1 MLCKLAWGNVRRAG
15 RDYLIYLLTLALG
28 VTVFYAFNTISLQV
42 DIAGIKTAGMREIM
56 SELLFGLTIF
66 LAAVMGFLMVYANNF
81 IMKRRK
87 REFGLYQV
95 LGMTRGQVS
104 RVMAYETFIVSGAAL
119 VIGIVCGIALSQVM
133 VFFTASLFKTQI
145 SNFRFFIS
153 PSALFITIECL
164 VAIFAVTLLFNLRVV
179 ARVKLVD
186 LMGAERRHESI
197 KTRNPLLAG
206 VVCLVGLA
214 LIIWAYYRLLHDGLP
229 LTAPAG
235 QIDLAMRRF
244 GITTLM
250 VTAGTVAFFFGLS
263 GLLLKLL
270 QTMRNVYWR
279 GLNMFTVRQLAA
291 KINTISMSMAIIAM
305 ILFFA
310 ITSVT
315 CGMSIVSA
323 MNASLLRCTPA
334 DFSCNV
340 MYNNSEFIE
349 FVDPG
354 EDGELTKYVMPSEPY
369 DMRAALQEQG
379 VDFTSIAKGVQQ
391 VDIYSSVPAG
401 KEDPSIMLDDLLRR
415 SKTKLPA
422 GMDESTVMYQGIPVV
437 KLSSYNEYL
446 AFRGFDQIH
455 LADNQYL
462 IACDMGDTLDDM
474 FNSILS
480 AGTTI
485 TLGDKTLVPG
495 TDKVDPQAGAFCNS
509 AMGLNPGT
517 VVLPDAVVDQMGFA
531 LQNSSLLVNYKDGA
545 DAQKIDAE
553 LADLSSLSGTGT
565 GIGTNIIQGDGSNI
579 GFWGE
584 SINRNEIIEQ
594 TDGMNGMISYLCI
607 YIGFVLV
614 IACAAIISIQ
624 QLSNVADSAK
634 SVRVLS
640 EVGCDRLAIDHS
652 TLLQQAVLF
661 FFPLGVG
668 LAHSVVALHVI
679 VNLVLLFG
687 GFDIGG
693 TVGVICT
700 VFLVAYGGYFVLT
713 YGMSKGIVR
722 GAVRVRHT
730 E

>member
-56 SELLFGLTIF
+56 SELLSGLTIF

-119 VIGIVCGIALSQVM
+119 VIGIVCGIALSQLM

-509 AMGLNPGT
+509 AMGLNSGT

-545 DAQKIDAE
+545 DAQKIDAK

>member
-1 MLCKLAWGNVRRAG
+1 
-15 RDYLIYLLTLALG
+15 
-28 VTVFYAFNTISLQV
+28 
-42 DIAGIKTAGMREIM
+42 
-56 SELLFGLTIF
+56 
-66 LAAVMGFLMVYANNF
+66 
-81 IMKRRK
+81 
-87 REFGLYQV
+87 
-95 LGMTRGQVS
+95 
-104 RVMAYETFIVSGAAL
+104 
-119 VIGIVCGIALSQVM
+119 
-133 VFFTASLFKTQI
+133 
-145 SNFRFFIS
+145 
-153 PSALFITIECL
+153 
-164 VAIFAVTLLFNLRVV
+164 
-179 ARVKLVD
+179 
-186 LMGAERRHESI
+186 
-197 KTRNPLLAG
+197 
-206 VVCLVGLA
+206 
-214 LIIWAYYRLLHDGLP
+214 
-229 LTAPAG
+229 
-235 QIDLAMRRF
+235 
-244 GITTLM
+244 
-250 VTAGTVAFFFGLS
+250 
-263 GLLLKLL
+263 
-270 QTMRNVYWR
+270 
-279 GLNMFTVRQLAA
+279 
-291 KINTISMSMAIIAM
+291 
-305 ILFFA
+305 
-310 ITSVT
+310 
-315 CGMSIVSA
+315 

-340 MYNNSEFIE
+340 MYNNSEFT
-349 FVDPG
+349 DSG
-354 EDGELTKYVMPSEPY
+354 EDGEITKYVMPGEPC
-369 DMRAALQEQG
+369 DVRAALEEQG
-379 VDFTSIAKGVQQ
+379 VNFAAIAKGVQQ

-437 KLSSYNEYL
+437 KLSNYNKYL

-509 AMGLNPGT
+509 AMGLNSGT

-531 LQNSSLLVNYKDGA
+531 LQSSSLLVNYKDGA

-565 GIGTNIIQGDGSNI
+565 GIGTNIVQEDGSNI

-584 SINRNEIIEQ
+584 SINRNEMIEQ

-624 QLSNVADSAK
+624 QLSNVADSTK

-668 LAHSVVALHVI
+668 LAHSVVALRVI

-693 TVGVICT
+693 TVGVICA
-700 VFLVAYGGYFVLT
+700 VFLIAYGGYFVLT

>member
-1 MLCKLAWGNVRRAG
+1 MLCKLAWGNVRRAS

-56 SELLFGLTIF
+56 SELLSRLTIF

-95 LGMTRGQVS
+95 LGMTRGQVA
-104 RVMAYETFIVSGAAL
+104 RIMAYETLIVSGAAL
-119 VIGIVCGIALSQVM
+119 VLGIICGIALSQLM

-145 SNFRFFIS
+145 SNFHFFIS
-153 PSALFITIECL
+153 PSALFITIGCL
-164 VAIFAVTLLFNLRVV
+164 VAIFVVTLLLNLRVV
-179 ARVKLVD
+179 VRVKLVD

-197 KTRNPLLAG
+197 KTRNPLLSG
-206 VVCLVGLA
+206 IICLVGLA
-214 LIIWAYYRLLHDGLP
+214 LIIWAYCRLLHDGLP
-229 LTAPAG
+229 LTAPVG
-235 QIDLAMRRF
+235 QLDFAMRRF

-250 VTAGTVAFFFGLS
+250 VTVGTVAFFFGLS

-270 QTMRNVYWR
+270 QTMRKVYWR

-315 CGMSIVSA
+315 CGMSIASA
-323 MNASLLRCTPA
+323 MNVSLLRCTPA

-340 MYNNSEFIE
+340 MYNNSEFVE
-349 FVDPG
+349 SS
-354 EDGELTKYVMPSEPY
+354 EDGEITKGVMPSEPY
-369 DMRAALQEQG
+369 DMQAALEERG
-379 VDFTSIAKGVQQ
+379 VDFAKIAKGVQQ

-401 KEDPSIMLDDLLRR
+401 EEDPSILLDDLIRR
-415 SKTKLPA
+415 SKTTLPA
-422 GMDESTVMYQGIPVV
+422 GMDEATVMYQGIPVV
-437 KLSSYNEYL
+437 KLSDYNKYL
-446 AFRGFDQIH
+446 AFRGFDQLH
-455 LADNQYL
+455 LADK
-462 IACDMGDTLDDM
+462 I
-474 FNSILS
+474 
-480 AGTTI
+480 
-485 TLGDKTLVPG
+485 
-495 TDKVDPQAGAFCNS
+495 DPQAGAFCNS
-509 AMGLNPGT
+509 ALGLNSGT

-531 LQNSSLLVNYKDGA
+531 LQYSSLLVNYKDGA

-553 LADLSSLSGTGT
+553 FADLSSLNDAGI
-565 GIGTNIIQGDGSNI
+565 GIGTNVYQNDGSNI
-579 GFWGE
+579 GFWGN
-584 SINRNEIIEQ
+584 SLNRNEMIEQ

-624 QLSNVADSAK
+624 QLSSVADSSK

-652 TLLQQAVLF
+652 ILLQQAVLF

-668 LAHSVVALHVI
+668 LAHSLVALRVI
-679 VNLVLLFG
+679 ISVVLLFG

-693 TVGVICT
+693 TVGLICT
-700 VFLVAYGGYFVLT
+700 VFLFAYGGYFALT
-713 YGMSKGIVR
+713 YGISKCIVR

>member
-56 SELLFGLTIF
+56 SELLSGLTIF

-119 VIGIVCGIALSQVM
+119 VLGIVCGIALSQVM

-206 VVCLVGLA
+206 IVCLVGLA

-229 LTAPAG
+229 LTAPAD

-349 FVDPG
+349 FIDPG
-354 EDGELTKYVMPSEPY
+354 EDGELTKYVMPGEPY

-379 VDFTSIAKGVQQ
+379 VDFASIAKGVQQ

-422 GMDESTVMYQGIPVV
+422 GMDESMVMYQGIPVV
-437 KLSSYNEYL
+437 KLSNYNKYL

-485 TLGDKTLVPG
+485 KLGDKTLVPG

-509 AMGLNPGT
+509 AMGLNSGT

-531 LQNSSLLVNYKDGA
+531 LQNSSLLVNYKDGV

-553 LADLSSLSGTGT
+553 LADLSSLSGVGT

-584 SINRNEIIEQ
+584 SINRNEMIEQ

-614 IACAAIISIQ
+614 IACAAIVSIQ

-693 TVGVICT
+693 TVGVICA
-700 VFLVAYGGYFVLT
+700 VFLIAYGGYFVLT

>member
-1 MLCKLAWGNVRRAG
+1 MLCKLAWGNVRRAS

-56 SELLFGLTIF
+56 SELLSRLTIF

-95 LGMTRGQVS
+95 LGMTRGQVA
-104 RVMAYETFIVSGAAL
+104 RIMAYETLIVSGAAL
-119 VIGIVCGIALSQVM
+119 VLGIICGIALSQLM

-145 SNFRFFIS
+145 SNFHFFIA
-153 PSALFITIECL
+153 PSALFITIGCL
-164 VAIFAVTLLFNLRVV
+164 VAIFVVTLLFNLRVV
-179 ARVKLVD
+179 VRVKLVD

-197 KTRNPLLAG
+197 KTRNPLLSG
-206 VVCLVGLA
+206 IICLIGLA
-214 LIIWAYYRLLHDGLP
+214 LIIWAYCRLLHDGLP
-229 LTAPAG
+229 LTASND
-235 QIDLAMRRF
+235 QLDFAMRRF

-250 VTAGTVAFFFGLS
+250 VTVGTAAFFFGLS

-270 QTMRNVYWR
+270 QTMRKVYWR
-279 GLNMFTVRQLAA
+279 GLNMFTMRQLAA

-315 CGMSIVSA
+315 CGMSIASA

-340 MYNNSEFIE
+340 MYNNSEFTE
-349 FVDPG
+349 FVKSS
-354 EDGELTKYVMPSEPY
+354 EDGEITKYVMPSEPY
-369 DMRAALQEQG
+369 DMQAALEEQG
-379 VDFTSIAKGVQQ
+379 VDFAKIAKGVQQ

-401 KEDPSIMLDDLLRR
+401 EEDPSILLDDLIRR
-415 SKTKLPA
+415 SKTTLPA
-422 GMDESTVMYQGIPVV
+422 GMDETTVMYQGIPVV
-437 KLSSYNEYL
+437 KLSDYNKYL
-446 AFRGFDQIH
+446 AFRGFDQLH

-462 IACDMGDTLDDM
+462 ITCDMGDTLDDM

-485 TLGDKTLVPG
+485 TLDGKTLVPG
-495 TDKVDPQAGAFCNS
+495 ADKIDPQAGAFCNS
-509 AMGLNPGT
+509 AMGLNSGT
-517 VVLPDAVVDQMGFA
+517 VVLSDAVVDQMGFA
-531 LQNSSLLVNYKDGA
+531 LQCSSLLVNYKDGA
-545 DAQKIDAE
+545 DFEKIDAE
-553 LADLSSLSGTGT
+553 FADLSSLIDAGI
-565 GIGTNIIQGDGSNI
+565 GIGTNVYQNDGSNI

-584 SINRNEIIEQ
+584 SINRNEMIEQ

-614 IACAAIISIQ
+614 VACAAIISIQ
-624 QLSNVADSAK
+624 QLSSVADSSK

-652 TLLQQAVLF
+652 ILLQQAVLF

-668 LAHSVVALHVI
+668 LAHSLVALRVI
-679 VNLVLLFG
+679 ISLVLLFG

-693 TVGVICT
+693 TVGLICT
-700 VFLVAYGGYFVLT
+700 VFLFAYGGYFALT
-713 YGMSKGIVR
+713 YGISKCIVR
-722 GAVRVRHT
+722 GAVHVRHT

>member
-1 MLCKLAWGNVRRAG
+1 
-15 RDYLIYLLTLALG
+15 
-28 VTVFYAFNTISLQV
+28 
-42 DIAGIKTAGMREIM
+42 
-56 SELLFGLTIF
+56 
-66 LAAVMGFLMVYANNF
+66 MGFLMVYANNF

>member
-1 MLCKLAWGNVRRAG
+1 MLCKLAWGNVRRAS

-56 SELLFGLTIF
+56 SELLSRLTIF

-95 LGMTRGQVS
+95 LGMTRGQVA
-104 RVMAYETFIVSGAAL
+104 RIMAYETLIVSGAAL
-119 VIGIVCGIALSQVM
+119 VLGIICGIALSQLM

-145 SNFRFFIS
+145 SNFHFFIS
-153 PSALFITIECL
+153 PSALFITIGCL
-164 VAIFAVTLLFNLRVV
+164 CPIFVVTLLFNLRVV
-179 ARVKLVD
+179 VRVKLVD

-197 KTRNPLLAG
+197 KTRNPLLSG
-206 VVCLVGLA
+206 IICLIGLA
-214 LIIWAYYRLLHDGLP
+214 LIIWAYCRLLHDGLP
-229 LTAPAG
+229 LTASND
-235 QIDLAMRRF
+235 QLDFAMRRF

-250 VTAGTVAFFFGLS
+250 VTVGTAAFFFGLS

-270 QTMRNVYWR
+270 QTMRKVYWR
-279 GLNMFTVRQLAA
+279 GLNMFTMRQLAA

-315 CGMSIVSA
+315 CGMSIASA

-340 MYNNSEFIE
+340 MYNNSEFTE
-349 FVDPG
+349 FVKSS
-354 EDGELTKYVMPSEPY
+354 EDGEITKYVMPSEPY
-369 DMRAALQEQG
+369 DMQAALEERG
-379 VDFTSIAKGVQQ
+379 VDFAKIAKGVQQ

-401 KEDPSIMLDDLLRR
+401 EEDPSILLDDLIRR
-415 SKTKLPA
+415 SKTTLPA
-422 GMDESTVMYQGIPVV
+422 GMDETTVMYQGIPVV
-437 KLSSYNEYL
+437 KLSDYNKYL
-446 AFRGFDQIH
+446 AFRGFDQLH

-462 IACDMGDTLDDM
+462 ITCDMGDTLDDM

-485 TLGDKTLVPG
+485 TLDGKTLVPG
-495 TDKVDPQAGAFCNS
+495 ADKIDPQAGAFCNS
-509 AMGLNPGT
+509 AMGLNSGT

-531 LQNSSLLVNYKDGA
+531 LQRSSLLVNYKDGA
-545 DAQKIDAE
+545 DFEKIDAE
-553 LADLSSLSGTGT
+553 FADLSSLNDAGI
-565 GIGTNIIQGDGSNI
+565 GIGTNVYQNDGSNI

-584 SINRNEIIEQ
+584 SINRNEMIEQ

-614 IACAAIISIQ
+614 VACAAIISNQ
-624 QLSNVADSAK
+624 QLSSVADSSK

-652 TLLQQAVLF
+652 ILLQQAVLF

-668 LAHSVVALHVI
+668 LAHSLVALRVI
-679 VNLVLLFG
+679 ISLVLLFG

-693 TVGVICT
+693 TVGLICT
-700 VFLVAYGGYFVLT
+700 VFLFAYGGYFALT
-713 YGMSKGIVR
+713 YGISKCIVR

>member
-56 SELLFGLTIF
+56 SELLSGLTIF

-119 VIGIVCGIALSQVM
+119 VLGIVCGIALSQVM

-186 LMGAERRHESI
+186 LMGAERRHESV

-206 VVCLVGLA
+206 IVCLVGLA
-214 LIIWAYYRLLHDGLP
+214 LIIWAYYRLLRDGLP

-250 VTAGTVAFFFGLS
+250 VTVGTVAFFFGLS

-291 KINTISMSMAIIAM
+291 KINTVSMSMAIIAM

-340 MYNNSEFIE
+340 MYNNSEFIDS
-349 FVDPG
+349 VAPSKP
-354 EDGELTKYVMPSEPY
+354 TKYVMPSEPY
-369 DMRAALQEQG
+369 DIRAALQEQG

-422 GMDESTVMYQGIPVV
+422 GMDESMVMYQGIPVV
-437 KLSSYNEYL
+437 KLSSYNKYL

-462 IACDMGDTLDDM
+462 IACDMGDTLDNM

-485 TLGDKTLVPG
+485 KLGDKTLVPG

-509 AMGLNPGT
+509 AMGLNSGT

-553 LADLSSLSGTGT
+553 LADLSSLSGVGT

-584 SINRNEIIEQ
+584 SINRNEMIEQ
-594 TDGMNGMISYLCI
+594 TDGLSGMISYLCI

-693 TVGVICT
+693 TVGVICA

-722 GAVRVRHT
+722 GVVRVRHT

>member
-1 MLCKLAWGNVRRAG
+1 MLCKLAWGNVRRTG

-56 SELLFGLTIF
+56 SELLSGLTIF

-119 VIGIVCGIALSQVM
+119 VLGIVCGIALSQVM

-179 ARVKLVD
+179 AHVKLVD

-206 VVCLVGLA
+206 IVCLVGLA
-214 LIIWAYYRLLHDGLP
+214 LIIWAYCRLLRDGLP
-229 LTAPAG
+229 LTAPAD

-340 MYNNSEFIE
+340 MYNNSEFTE
-349 FVDPG
+349 FIDPG

-379 VDFTSIAKGVQQ
+379 VDFTSVAKRVQQ

-437 KLSSYNEYL
+437 KLSNYNKYL
-446 AFRGFDQIH
+446 TFRGFDQIH

-485 TLGDKTLVPG
+485 KLGDKTLVPG

-509 AMGLNPGT
+509 AMGLNSGT

-531 LQNSSLLVNYKDGA
+531 LQSSSLLVNYKDGA
-545 DAQKIDAE
+545 DVQKIDAE
-553 LADLSSLSGTGT
+553 LADLSSLSGVGT
-565 GIGTNIIQGDGSNI
+565 GIGTNIIQEDGSNI

-634 SVRVLS
+634 SIRVLS

-652 TLLQQAVLF
+652 VLLQQAVLF

-668 LAHSVVALHVI
+668 LAHSVIALHVI

-693 TVGVICT
+693 TVGVICA
-700 VFLVAYGGYFVLT
+700 VFLIAYGGYFVLT

>member
-1 MLCKLAWGNVRRAG
+1 MLCKLAWGNVRRAS

-56 SELLFGLTIF
+56 SELLSRLTIF

-95 LGMTRGQVS
+95 LGMTRGQVA
-104 RVMAYETFIVSGAAL
+104 RIMAYETLIVSGAAL
-119 VIGIVCGIALSQVM
+119 VLGIICGIALSQLM

-145 SNFRFFIS
+145 SNFHFFIS
-153 PSALFITIECL
+153 PSALFIAIGCL
-164 VAIFAVTLLFNLRVV
+164 VAIFVVTLLFNLRVV
-179 ARVKLVD
+179 VRVKLVD

-197 KTRNPLLAG
+197 KTRNPLLSG
-206 VVCLVGLA
+206 IICLIGLA
-214 LIIWAYYRLLHDGLP
+214 LIIWAYCRLLHDGLP
-229 LTAPAG
+229 LTASND
-235 QIDLAMRRF
+235 QLDFAMRRF

-250 VTAGTVAFFFGLS
+250 VTVGTAAFFFGLS

-270 QTMRNVYWR
+270 QTMRKVYWR
-279 GLNMFTVRQLAA
+279 GLNMFTMRQLAA

-310 ITSVT
+310 ITLVT
-315 CGMSIVSA
+315 CGMSIASA

-340 MYNNSEFIE
+340 MYNNSEFTE
-349 FVDPG
+349 FVKSS
-354 EDGELTKYVMPSEPY
+354 EDGEITKYVMPSEPY
-369 DMRAALQEQG
+369 DMQAALEERG
-379 VDFTSIAKGVQQ
+379 VDFAKIAKGVQQ

-401 KEDPSIMLDDLLRR
+401 EEDPSILLDDLIRR
-415 SKTKLPA
+415 SKTTLPA
-422 GMDESTVMYQGIPVV
+422 GMDETTVMYQGIPVV
-437 KLSSYNEYL
+437 KLSDYNKYL
-446 AFRGFDQIH
+446 AFRGFDQLH

-462 IACDMGDTLDDM
+462 ITCDMGDTLDDM

-485 TLGDKTLVPG
+485 TLDGKTLVPG
-495 TDKVDPQAGAFCNS
+495 ADKIDPQAGAFCNS
-509 AMGLNPGT
+509 GMGLNSGT

-531 LQNSSLLVNYKDGA
+531 LQRSSLLVNYKDGA
-545 DAQKIDAE
+545 DFEKIDAE
-553 LADLSSLSGTGT
+553 FADLSSSNDAGI
-565 GIGTNIIQGDGSNI
+565 GIGTNVYQNDGSNI

-584 SINRNEIIEQ
+584 SINRNEMIEQ

-614 IACAAIISIQ
+614 VACAAIISIQ
-624 QLSNVADSAK
+624 QLSSVADSSK

-652 TLLQQAVLF
+652 ILLQQAVLF

-668 LAHSVVALHVI
+668 LAHSLVALRVI
-679 VNLVLLFG
+679 ISLVLLFG

-693 TVGVICT
+693 TVGLICT
-700 VFLVAYGGYFVLT
+700 VFLFAYGGYFALT
-713 YGMSKGIVR
+713 YGISKCIVR

>member
-56 SELLFGLTIF
+56 SELLSGLTIF

>member
-56 SELLFGLTIF
+56 SELLSGLTIF

-545 DAQKIDAE
+545 DAQKIDAK

-693 TVGVICT
+693 TVGVICA
-700 VFLVAYGGYFVLT
+700 VFLIAYGGYFVLT

>member
-42 DIAGIKTAGMREIM
+42 DLAGIKTAGMREIM

-95 LGMTRGQVS
+95 LGMTRGQVA

-119 VIGIVCGIALSQVM
+119 VLGIICGIALSQVM

-145 SNFRFFIS
+145 SNFHFFIS
-153 PSALFITIECL
+153 LDALLITIECL

-179 ARVKLVD
+179 ARVKLAD
-186 LMGAERRHESI
+186 LMGAERRHESV

-206 VVCLVGLA
+206 IACLVGLA
-214 LIIWAYYRLLHDGLP
+214 LIIWAYYRLLRDGVP
-229 LTAPAG
+229 LTAPAD

-340 MYNNSEFIE
+340 MYNNSEFTE
-349 FVDPG
+349 FIDPG

-437 KLSSYNEYL
+437 KLSSYNKYL
-446 AFRGFDQIH
+446 VFRGFDQIH

-509 AMGLNPGT
+509 AMGLNSGT

-531 LQNSSLLVNYKDGA
+531 LQSSSLLVNYKDGA
-545 DAQKIDAE
+545 DVQKIDAE
-553 LADLSSLSGTGT
+553 LADLSSLSGVGT
-565 GIGTNIIQGDGSNI
+565 GIGANIIQEDGSNI

-693 TVGVICT
+693 TVGVICA
-700 VFLVAYGGYFVLT
+700 VFLIAYGGYFVLT

>member
-1 MLCKLAWGNVRRAG
+1 MLCKLAWGNVRRTG

-56 SELLFGLTIF
+56 SELLSGLTIF

-119 VIGIVCGIALSQVM
+119 VLGIVCGIALSQVM

-179 ARVKLVD
+179 AHVKLVD

-206 VVCLVGLA
+206 IVCLVGLA
-214 LIIWAYYRLLHDGLP
+214 LIIWAYYRLLRDGLP

-250 VTAGTVAFFFGLS
+250 VTVGTVAFFFGLS

-334 DFSCNV
+334 DFSCSV
-340 MYNNSEFIE
+340 MYNNSEFTE
-349 FVDPG
+349 FIDPG

-379 VDFTSIAKGVQQ
+379 VDFTSIAKRVQQ

-422 GMDESTVMYQGIPVV
+422 GMDESMVMYQGIPVV
-437 KLSSYNEYL
+437 KLSNYNKYL

-485 TLGDKTLVPG
+485 KLGDKTLVPG

-509 AMGLNPGT
+509 AMGLNSGT

-545 DAQKIDAE
+545 DVQKIDAE

-565 GIGTNIIQGDGSNI
+565 GIGTNIIQEDGSNI

-652 TLLQQAVLF
+652 VLLQQAVLF

-668 LAHSVVALHVI
+668 LAHSVIALHVI

-693 TVGVICT
+693 TVGVICA
-700 VFLVAYGGYFVLT
+700 VFLIAYGGYFILT

>member
-1 MLCKLAWGNVRRAG
+1 MLCKLAWGNVRRTG

-56 SELLFGLTIF
+56 SELLSGLTIF

-119 VIGIVCGIALSQVM
+119 VLGIVCGIALSQVM

-179 ARVKLVD
+179 AHVKLVD

-206 VVCLVGLA
+206 IVCLVGLA
-214 LIIWAYYRLLHDGLP
+214 LIIWAYCRLLRDGLP

-340 MYNNSEFIE
+340 MYNNSEFTE
-349 FVDPG
+349 FIDPG
-354 EDGELTKYVMPSEPY
+354 EDGELTKYVMPGEPY
-369 DMRAALQEQG
+369 DIRAALQEQG
-379 VDFTSIAKGVQQ
+379 ADFTSIAKGVQQ

-437 KLSSYNEYL
+437 KLSNYNKYL

-485 TLGDKTLVPG
+485 TLDDKTLVPG

-509 AMGLNPGT
+509 AMGLNSGT

-531 LQNSSLLVNYKDGA
+531 LQSSSLLVNYKDGA
-545 DAQKIDAE
+545 DVQKIDAE
-553 LADLSSLSGTGT
+553 LADLSSLSGVGT
-565 GIGTNIIQGDGSNI
+565 GIGTNIIQEDGSNI

-634 SVRVLS
+634 SIRVLS

-652 TLLQQAVLF
+652 VLLQQAVLF

-668 LAHSVVALHVI
+668 LAHSVIALHVI

-693 TVGVICT
+693 TVGVICA
-700 VFLVAYGGYFVLT
+700 VFLIAYGGYFVLT

-722 GAVRVRHT
+722 GAVRVRHA

>member
-1 MLCKLAWGNVRRAG
+1 MLCKLAWGNVRRAS

-56 SELLFGLTIF
+56 SELLSRLTIF

-95 LGMTRGQVS
+95 LGMTRGQVA
-104 RVMAYETFIVSGAAL
+104 RIMAYETLIVSGAAL
-119 VIGIVCGIALSQVM
+119 VLGIICGIALSQLM

-145 SNFRFFIS
+145 SNFHFFIS
-153 PSALFITIECL
+153 PSALFITIGCL
-164 VAIFAVTLLFNLRVV
+164 VAIFVVTLLLNLRVV
-179 ARVKLVD
+179 VRVKLVD

-197 KTRNPLLAG
+197 KTRNPLLSG
-206 VVCLVGLA
+206 IICLVGLA
-214 LIIWAYYRLLHDGLP
+214 LIIWAYCRLLHDGLP
-229 LTAPAG
+229 LTAPVG
-235 QIDLAMRRF
+235 QLDFAMRRF

-250 VTAGTVAFFFGLS
+250 VTVGTVAFFFGLS

-270 QTMRNVYWR
+270 QTMRKVYWR

-315 CGMSIVSA
+315 CGMSIASA

-340 MYNNSEFIE
+340 MYNNSEFTE
-349 FVDPG
+349 FVKSS
-354 EDGELTKYVMPSEPY
+354 EDGEITKYVMPSEPY
-369 DMRAALQEQG
+369 DMQAALEERG
-379 VDFTSIAKGVQQ
+379 VDFAKIAKGVQQ

-401 KEDPSIMLDDLLRR
+401 EEDPSILLDDLIRR
-415 SKTKLPA
+415 SKTTLPA
-422 GMDESTVMYQGIPVV
+422 GMDETTVMYQGIPVV
-437 KLSSYNEYL
+437 KLSDYNKYL
-446 AFRGFDQIH
+446 AFRGFDQLH

-462 IACDMGDTLDDM
+462 ITCDMGDTLDDM

-485 TLGDKTLVPG
+485 TLGGKTLVPG
-495 TDKVDPQAGAFCNS
+495 ADKIDPQAGAFCNS
-509 AMGLNPGT
+509 AMGLNSGT

-531 LQNSSLLVNYKDGA
+531 LQRSSLLVNYKDGA
-545 DAQKIDAE
+545 DFEKIDAE
-553 LADLSSLSGTGT
+553 FADLSSLNDAGI
-565 GIGTNIIQGDGSNI
+565 GIGTNVYQNDGSNI

-584 SINRNEIIEQ
+584 SINRNEMIEQ

-614 IACAAIISIQ
+614 VACAAIISIQ
-624 QLSNVADSAK
+624 QLSSVADSSK

-652 TLLQQAVLF
+652 ILLQQAVLF

-668 LAHSVVALHVI
+668 LAHSLVALRVI
-679 VNLVLLFG
+679 ISLVLLFG

-693 TVGVICT
+693 TVGLICT
-700 VFLVAYGGYFVLT
+700 VFLFAYGGYFALT
-713 YGMSKGIVR
+713 YGISKCIVR

>member
-1 MLCKLAWGNVRRAG
+1 MLCKLAWGNVRRTG
-15 RDYLIYLLTLALG
+15 CDYLIYLLTLALG

-56 SELLFGLTIF
+56 SELLSGLTIF

-119 VIGIVCGIALSQVM
+119 VLGIVCGIALSQVM

-179 ARVKLVD
+179 AHVKLVD

-206 VVCLVGLA
+206 IVCLVGLA
-214 LIIWAYYRLLHDGLP
+214 LIIWAYCRLLRDGLP

-340 MYNNSEFIE
+340 MYNNSEFTE
-349 FVDPG
+349 FIDPG

-369 DMRAALQEQG
+369 DMRAGLQEQG
-379 VDFTSIAKGVQQ
+379 ADFTSIAKGVQQ

-437 KLSSYNEYL
+437 KLSNYNKYL

-485 TLGDKTLVPG
+485 KLGDKTLVPG

-509 AMGLNPGT
+509 AMGLNSGT

-531 LQNSSLLVNYKDGA
+531 LQSSSLLVNYKDGA
-545 DAQKIDAE
+545 DVQKIDAE
-553 LADLSSLSGTGT
+553 LADLSSLSGVGT
-565 GIGTNIIQGDGSNI
+565 GIGTNIIQEDGSNI

-634 SVRVLS
+634 SIRVLS

-652 TLLQQAVLF
+652 VLLQQAVLF

-668 LAHSVVALHVI
+668 LAHSVIALHVI

-693 TVGVICT
+693 TVGVICA
-700 VFLVAYGGYFVLT
+700 VFLIAYGGYFVLT

>member
-95 LGMTRGQVS
+95 LGMTRGQLA

-119 VIGIVCGIALSQVM
+119 VLGIICGIALSQVM

-145 SNFRFFIS
+145 SNFHFFIS
-153 PSALFITIECL
+153 LDALLITIECL

-186 LMGAERRHESI
+186 LMGAERRHESV

-206 VVCLVGLA
+206 IACLVGLA
-214 LIIWAYYRLLHDGLP
+214 LIIWAYYRLLRDGLP
-229 LTAPAG
+229 LTAPAD

-340 MYNNSEFIE
+340 MYNNSEFTE
-349 FVDPG
+349 FIDPG

-437 KLSSYNEYL
+437 KLSSYNKYL

-509 AMGLNPGT
+509 AMGLNSGT

-531 LQNSSLLVNYKDGA
+531 LQSSSLLVNYKDGA
-545 DAQKIDAE
+545 DVQKIDAE
-553 LADLSSLSGTGT
+553 LADLSSLSGVGT
-565 GIGTNIIQGDGSNI
+565 GIGANIIQEDGSNI

-693 TVGVICT
+693 TVGVICA
-700 VFLVAYGGYFVLT
+700 VFLIAYGGYFVLT

>member
-15 RDYLIYLLTLALG
+15 RDYLIYLLTLVLG

-95 LGMTRGQVS
+95 LGMTRGQVA

-119 VIGIVCGIALSQVM
+119 VLGIICGIALSQVM

-145 SNFRFFIS
+145 SNFHFFIS
-153 PSALFITIECL
+153 LDALLITIECL

-186 LMGAERRHESI
+186 LMGAERRHESV

-206 VVCLVGLA
+206 IACLVGLA
-214 LIIWAYYRLLHDGLP
+214 LIIWAYYRLLRDGLP
-229 LTAPAG
+229 LTAPAD

-323 MNASLLRCTPA
+323 MNASLLCCTPA

-340 MYNNSEFIE
+340 MYNNSEFTE
-349 FVDPG
+349 FIDPG

-437 KLSSYNEYL
+437 KLSSYNKYL

-485 TLGDKTLVPG
+485 KMGDKTLVPG

-509 AMGLNPGT
+509 AMGLNSGT

-531 LQNSSLLVNYKDGA
+531 LQSSSLLVNYKDGA
-545 DAQKIDAE
+545 DVQKIDAE
-553 LADLSSLSGTGT
+553 LADLSSLSCVGT
-565 GIGTNIIQGDGSNI
+565 GIGANIIQEDGSNI

-693 TVGVICT
+693 TVGVICA
-700 VFLVAYGGYFVLT
+700 VFLIAYGGYFVLT

>member
-1 MLCKLAWGNVRRAG
+1 MLCKLAWGNVRRTG

-56 SELLFGLTIF
+56 SELLSGLTIF

-119 VIGIVCGIALSQVM
+119 VLGIVCGIALSQVM

-179 ARVKLVD
+179 AHVKLVD

-206 VVCLVGLA
+206 IVCLVGLA
-214 LIIWAYYRLLHDGLP
+214 LIIWAYCRLLRDGLP

-323 MNASLLRCTPA
+323 TNASLLRCTPA

-340 MYNNSEFIE
+340 MYNNSEFTE
-349 FVDPG
+349 FIDPG

-379 VDFTSIAKGVQQ
+379 ADFTSIAKGVQQ

-437 KLSSYNEYL
+437 KLSNYNKYL

-509 AMGLNPGT
+509 AMGLNSGT

-531 LQNSSLLVNYKDGA
+531 LQSSSLLVNYKDGA
-545 DAQKIDAE
+545 DVQKIDAE
-553 LADLSSLSGTGT
+553 LADLSSLSGVGT
-565 GIGTNIIQGDGSNI
+565 GIGTNIIQEDGSNI

-634 SVRVLS
+634 SIRVLS

-652 TLLQQAVLF
+652 VLLQQAVLF

-668 LAHSVVALHVI
+668 LAHSVIALHVI

-693 TVGVICT
+693 TVGVICA
-700 VFLVAYGGYFVLT
+700 VFLIAYGGYFVLT

-722 GAVRVRHT
+722 GAVRVRHA

>member
-56 SELLFGLTIF
+56 SELLSGLTIF
-66 LAAVMGFLMVYANNF
+66 LAAVIGFLMVYANNF

-95 LGMTRGQVS
+95 LGMTRGQVL

-119 VIGIVCGIALSQVM
+119 VLGIVCGIALSQVM

-164 VAIFAVTLLFNLRVV
+164 VAIFAVTSLFNLRVV

-186 LMGAERRHESI
+186 LMGTERRHESI

-206 VVCLVGLA
+206 IVCLVGLA

-340 MYNNSEFIE
+340 MYNNSEFIDS
-349 FVDPG
+349 VAPSKP
-354 EDGELTKYVMPSEPY
+354 TKYVMPSEPY
-369 DMRAALQEQG
+369 DIRAALQEQG

-422 GMDESTVMYQGIPVV
+422 GMDESMVMYQGIPVV
-437 KLSSYNEYL
+437 KLSSYNKYL

-462 IACDMGDTLDDM
+462 IACDMGDTLDNM

-485 TLGDKTLVPG
+485 KLGDKTLVPG

-509 AMGLNPGT
+509 AMGLNSGT

-553 LADLSSLSGTGT
+553 LADLSSLSGVGT

-584 SINRNEIIEQ
+584 SINRNEMIEQ
-594 TDGMNGMISYLCI
+594 TDGLSGMISYLCI

-693 TVGVICT
+693 TVGVICA
-700 VFLVAYGGYFVLT
+700 VFLIAYGGYFVLT

>member
-1 MLCKLAWGNVRRAG
+1 MLCKLAWGNVRRAS

-56 SELLFGLTIF
+56 SELLSGLTIF

-95 LGMTRGQVS
+95 LGMTRGQVA
-104 RVMAYETFIVSGAAL
+104 RIMAYETFIVSGAAL
-119 VIGIVCGIALSQVM
+119 VLGIICGIALSQLM

-145 SNFRFFIS
+145 SNFHFFIS
-153 PSALFITIECL
+153 PSALVITIECL
-164 VAIFAVTLLFNLRVV
+164 VAIFVVTLLFNLRVV

-197 KTRNPLLAG
+197 KTRNPLLSG
-206 VVCLVGLA
+206 IICLIGLA
-214 LIIWAYYRLLHDGLP
+214 LIIWAYCRLLHDGLP
-229 LTAPAG
+229 LTAPVG
-235 QIDLAMRRF
+235 QLDFAMRRF

-250 VTAGTVAFFFGLS
+250 VTVGTVAFFFGLS

-270 QTMRNVYWR
+270 QTMRKVYWR

-315 CGMSIVSA
+315 CGMSIASA

-340 MYNNSEFIE
+340 MYNNSEFVE
-349 FVDPG
+349 SS
-354 EDGELTKYVMPSEPY
+354 EDGEITKGVMPSEPY
-369 DMRAALQEQG
+369 DMQAALEERG
-379 VDFTSIAKGVQQ
+379 VDFAKIAKGVQQ

-401 KEDPSIMLDDLLRR
+401 EEDPSILLDDLIRR
-415 SKTKLPA
+415 SKTTLPA
-422 GMDESTVMYQGIPVV
+422 GMDEATVMYQGIPVV
-437 KLSSYNEYL
+437 KLSDYNKYL
-446 AFRGFDQIH
+446 AFRGFDQLH

-462 IACDMGDTLDDM
+462 ITCDMGDTLDDM

-485 TLGDKTLVPG
+485 TLGGKTLVPG
-495 TDKVDPQAGAFCNS
+495 ADKIDPQAGAFCNS
-509 AMGLNPGT
+509 ALGLNSGT

-531 LQNSSLLVNYKDGA
+531 LQYSSLLVNYKDGA

-553 LADLSSLSGTGT
+553 FADLSSLNDAGI
-565 GIGTNIIQGDGSNI
+565 GIGTNVYQNDGSNI

-584 SINRNEIIEQ
+584 SINRNEMIEQ

-614 IACAAIISIQ
+614 VACAAIISIQ
-624 QLSNVADSAK
+624 QLSSVADSSK

-652 TLLQQAVLF
+652 VLLQQAVLF

-668 LAHSVVALHVI
+668 LAHSLVALRVI
-679 VNLVLLFG
+679 IGLVLLFG

-693 TVGVICT
+693 TVGLICT
-700 VFLVAYGGYFVLT
+700 VFLFAYGGYFALT
-713 YGMSKGIVR
+713 YGISKCIVR
-722 GAVRVRHT
+722 GAVHVRHT

>member
-1 MLCKLAWGNVRRAG
+1 MLCKLAWGNVRRTG

-56 SELLFGLTIF
+56 SELLSGLTIF

-119 VIGIVCGIALSQVM
+119 VLGIVCGIALSQVM

-179 ARVKLVD
+179 AHVKLVD

-206 VVCLVGLA
+206 IVCLVGLA
-214 LIIWAYYRLLHDGLP
+214 LIIWAYCRLLRDGLP
-229 LTAPAG
+229 LTAPAD

-340 MYNNSEFIE
+340 MYNNSEFTE
-349 FVDPG
+349 FIDPG

-437 KLSSYNEYL
+437 KLSSYNKYL

-509 AMGLNPGT
+509 AMGLNSGT

-531 LQNSSLLVNYKDGA
+531 LQSSSLLVNYKDGA
-545 DAQKIDAE
+545 DVQKIDAE
-553 LADLSSLSGTGT
+553 LADLSSLSGVGT
-565 GIGTNIIQGDGSNI
+565 GIGANIIQEDGSNI

-584 SINRNEIIEQ
+584 SINRNEIIER

-640 EVGCDRLAIDHS
+640 EVGCDRRAIDHS
-652 TLLQQAVLF
+652 VLLQQAVLF

-693 TVGVICT
+693 TVGVICA
-700 VFLVAYGGYFVLT
+700 VFLIAYGGYFVLT

>member
-1 MLCKLAWGNVRRAG
+1 MLCKLAWGNVRRTG

-56 SELLFGLTIF
+56 SELLSGLTIF

-119 VIGIVCGIALSQVM
+119 ILGIVCGIALSQVM

-179 ARVKLVD
+179 AHVKLVD

-206 VVCLVGLA
+206 IVCLVGLA
-214 LIIWAYYRLLHDGLP
+214 LIIWAYCRLLRDGLP
-229 LTAPAG
+229 LTAPAD

-340 MYNNSEFIE
+340 MYNNSEFTE
-349 FVDPG
+349 FIDPG

-379 VDFTSIAKGVQQ
+379 VDFTSIAKRVQQ

-437 KLSSYNEYL
+437 KLSNYNKYL

-485 TLGDKTLVPG
+485 KLGDKTLVPG

-509 AMGLNPGT
+509 AVGLNSGT

-531 LQNSSLLVNYKDGA
+531 LQSSSLLVNYKDGA
-545 DAQKIDAE
+545 DVQKIDAE
-553 LADLSSLSGTGT
+553 LADLSSLSGVGT
-565 GIGTNIIQGDGSNI
+565 GIGTNIIQEDGSNI

-693 TVGVICT
+693 TVGVICA
-700 VFLVAYGGYFVLT
+700 VFLIAYGGYFVLT

>member
-28 VTVFYAFNTISLQV
+28 VTVFYAFNTIAMQV

-56 SELLFGLTIF
+56 SELLSGMTIF
-66 LAAVMGFLMVYANNF
+66 LAAIMGFLMVYANNF

-95 LGMTRGQVS
+95 LGMTRGQVA

-119 VIGIVCGIALSQVM
+119 VLGIICGIALSQVM

-145 SNFRFFIS
+145 SNFRFFVS
-153 PSALFITIECL
+153 WDALIITLECL
-164 VAIFAVTLLFNLRVV
+164 IAIFVMTLLFNLRVV
-179 ARVKLVD
+179 GRVKLVD
-186 LMGAERRHESI
+186 LMTAERKHESF
-197 KTRNPLLAG
+197 KTRNPLFAG
-206 VVCLVGLA
+206 IVCLVGFV
-214 LIIWAYYRLLHDGLP
+214 LIVWAYWRLLHDGLP
-229 LTAPAG
+229 LTAPVEELDA
-235 QIDLAMRRF
+235 AMRRF
-244 GITTLM
+244 GMTTLM
-250 VTAGTVAFFFGLS
+250 VTAGTIAFFFGLS

-270 QTMRNVYWR
+270 QTMRGVYWR

-291 KINTISMSMAIIAM
+291 KINTISMSMAIISM
-305 ILFFA
+305 ILFLA

-315 CGMSIVSA
+315 CGMSIASA
-323 MNASLLRCTPA
+323 MNESLLRCTPA

-340 MYNNSEFIE
+340 MYNNSEF
-349 FVDPG
+349 DDSS
-354 EDGELTKYVMPSEPY
+354 EDGEVTKYVMPSAPY
-369 DMRAALQEQG
+369 DIQTALEERG
-379 VDFTSIAKGVQQ
+379 VDFASIAKGVQQ
-391 VDIYSSVPAG
+391 VDIYSSAPAG
-401 KEDPSIMLDDLLRR
+401 EEDPSIMLDDLIRR
-415 SKTKLPA
+415 SKTTLPA
-422 GMDESTVMYQGIPVV
+422 GMDEATVMYQGIPTI
-437 KLSSYNEYL
+437 KLSDYNKYL
-446 AFRGFDQIH
+446 AFRGFDQVH

-462 IACDMGDTLDDM
+462 ITCDMGDTLDGM

-485 TLGDKTLVPG
+485 TLGNKTLVPG
-495 TDKVDPQAGAFCNS
+495 ADKVDPQAGAFCNS
-509 AMGLNPGT
+509 SLGLNSGT
-517 VVLPDAVVDQMGFA
+517 VVLPDAVVDEMGFA
-531 LQNSSLLVNYKDGA
+531 LQYSSLLVNYRDGA
-545 DAQKIDAE
+545 DHEKIDAE
-553 LADLSSLSGTGT
+553 FADLSSARDAGT
-565 GIGTNIIQGDGSNI
+565 GIGANIIQSDGSNI

-584 SINRNEIIEQ
+584 SINRNEMIEQ

-640 EVGCDRLAIDHS
+640 EVGCDTHAINHS
-652 TLLQQAVLF
+652 VLLQQAVLF
-661 FFPLGVG
+661 FFPLGIG
-668 LAHSVVALHVI
+668 IAHSAVALHVI
-679 VNLVLLFG
+679 INLVLLFG

-693 TVGVICT
+693 MVGVICV
-700 VFLVAYGGYFVLT
+700 VFLIAYGGYFALT

-722 GAVRVRHT
+722 GAVRVRHA

>member
-1 MLCKLAWGNVRRAG
+1 MLCKLAWGNVRRTG

-56 SELLFGLTIF
+56 SELLSGLTIF

-119 VIGIVCGIALSQVM
+119 VLGIVCGIALSQVM

-164 VAIFAVTLLFNLRVV
+164 VAIFAVTLLFDLRVV
-179 ARVKLVD
+179 AHVKLVD

-206 VVCLVGLA
+206 IVCLVGLA
-214 LIIWAYYRLLHDGLP
+214 LIIWAYCRLLRDGLP

-340 MYNNSEFIE
+340 MYNNSEFTE
-349 FVDPG
+349 FIDPG

-379 VDFTSIAKGVQQ
+379 ADFTSIAKGVQQ

-437 KLSSYNEYL
+437 KLSNYNKYL

-509 AMGLNPGT
+509 AMGLNSGT

-531 LQNSSLLVNYKDGA
+531 LQSSSLLVNYKDGA
-545 DAQKIDAE
+545 DVQKIDAE
-553 LADLSSLSGTGT
+553 LADLSSLSGVGT
-565 GIGTNIIQGDGSNI
+565 GIGTNIIQEDGSNI

-634 SVRVLS
+634 SIRVLS

-652 TLLQQAVLF
+652 VLLQQAVLF

-668 LAHSVVALHVI
+668 LAHSVIALHVI

-693 TVGVICT
+693 TVGVICA
-700 VFLVAYGGYFVLT
+700 VFLIAYGGYFVLT

-722 GAVRVRHT
+722 GAVRVRHA

>member
-1 MLCKLAWGNVRRAG
+1 
-15 RDYLIYLLTLALG
+15 
-28 VTVFYAFNTISLQV
+28 
-42 DIAGIKTAGMREIM
+42 
-56 SELLFGLTIF
+56 
-66 LAAVMGFLMVYANNF
+66 
-81 IMKRRK
+81 
-87 REFGLYQV
+87 
-95 LGMTRGQVS
+95 
-104 RVMAYETFIVSGAAL
+104 
-119 VIGIVCGIALSQVM
+119 
-133 VFFTASLFKTQI
+133 
-145 SNFRFFIS
+145 
-153 PSALFITIECL
+153 
-164 VAIFAVTLLFNLRVV
+164 
-179 ARVKLVD
+179 
-186 LMGAERRHESI
+186 
-197 KTRNPLLAG
+197 
-206 VVCLVGLA
+206 
-214 LIIWAYYRLLHDGLP
+214 
-229 LTAPAG
+229 
-235 QIDLAMRRF
+235 MRRF

-354 EDGELTKYVMPSEPY
+354 EDGELTKYVMPGKPY

-379 VDFTSIAKGVQQ
+379 VDFTSIAKGAQQ

-517 VVLPDAVVDQMGFA
+517 VVLPDVVVDQMGFA

-545 DAQKIDAE
+545 DAQKIDAK

>member
-1 MLCKLAWGNVRRAG
+1 MLCKLAWGNVRRTG

-56 SELLFGLTIF
+56 SELLSGLTIF

-87 REFGLYQV
+87 REFCLYQV

-119 VIGIVCGIALSQVM
+119 VLGIVCGIALSQVM

-179 ARVKLVD
+179 AHVKLVD

-206 VVCLVGLA
+206 IVCLVGLA
-214 LIIWAYYRLLHDGLP
+214 LIIWAYCRLLRDGLP
-229 LTAPAG
+229 LTAPAD

-340 MYNNSEFIE
+340 MYNNSEFTE
-349 FVDPG
+349 FIDPG

-379 VDFTSIAKGVQQ
+379 ADFTSIAKGVQQ

-437 KLSSYNEYL
+437 KLSNYNKYL

-485 TLGDKTLVPG
+485 KLGDKTLVPG

-509 AMGLNPGT
+509 AMGLNSGT

-531 LQNSSLLVNYKDGA
+531 LQSSSLLVNYKDGA
-545 DAQKIDAE
+545 DVQKIDAE
-553 LADLSSLSGTGT
+553 LADLSSLSGVGT
-565 GIGTNIIQGDGSNI
+565 GIGTNIIQEDGSNI

-634 SVRVLS
+634 SIRVLS

-652 TLLQQAVLF
+652 VLLQQAVLF

-668 LAHSVVALHVI
+668 LAHSVIALHVI

-693 TVGVICT
+693 TVGVICA
-700 VFLVAYGGYFVLT
+700 VFLIAYDGYFVLT

>member
-95 LGMTRGQVS
+95 LGMTRGQVA

-119 VIGIVCGIALSQVM
+119 VLGIICGIALSQVM

-145 SNFRFFIS
+145 SNFHFFIS
-153 PSALFITIECL
+153 LDALLITIECL

-179 ARVKLVD
+179 ARVKLAD
-186 LMGAERRHESI
+186 LMGAERRHESV

-206 VVCLVGLA
+206 IACLVGLA
-214 LIIWAYYRLLHDGLP
+214 LIIWAYYRLLRDGVP
-229 LTAPAG
+229 LTAPAD

-340 MYNNSEFIE
+340 MYNNSEFTE
-349 FVDPG
+349 FIDPG

-437 KLSSYNEYL
+437 KLSSYNKYL
-446 AFRGFDQIH
+446 VFRGFDQIH

-509 AMGLNPGT
+509 AMGLNSGT

-531 LQNSSLLVNYKDGA
+531 LQSSSLLVNYKDGA
-545 DAQKIDAE
+545 DVQKIDAE
-553 LADLSSLSGTGT
+553 LADLSSLSGVGT
-565 GIGTNIIQGDGSNI
+565 GIGANIIQEDGSNI

-693 TVGVICT
+693 TVGVICA
-700 VFLVAYGGYFVLT
+700 VFLIAYGGYFVLT

>member
-1 MLCKLAWGNVRRAG
+1 MLCKLAWGNVRRAS

-56 SELLFGLTIF
+56 SELLSGLTIF

-95 LGMTRGQVS
+95 LGMTRGQVA
-104 RVMAYETFIVSGAAL
+104 RIMAYETLIVSGAAL
-119 VIGIVCGIALSQVM
+119 VLGIICGIALSQLM

-153 PSALFITIECL
+153 PSALFITIGCL
-164 VAIFAVTLLFNLRVV
+164 VAIFVVTLLFNLRVV

-186 LMGAERRHESI
+186 
-197 KTRNPLLAG
+197 
-206 VVCLVGLA
+206 
-214 LIIWAYYRLLHDGLP
+214 IIWAYCRLLHDGLP
-229 LTAPAG
+229 VTASAD
-235 QIDLAMRRF
+235 QLDFAMRRF

-250 VTAGTVAFFFGLS
+250 VTAGTVAFFFGIS

-270 QTMRNVYWR
+270 QAMRKVYWR

-334 DFSCNV
+334 DVSCDV
-340 MYNNSEFIE
+340 MYNNSEF
-349 FVDPG
+349 VDSG
-354 EDGELTKYVMPSEPY
+354 EDGEITKYVMPSEPY
-369 DMRAALQEQG
+369 DVQAALEERG
-379 VDFTSIAKGVQQ
+379 VDFAKIAKGVQQ

-401 KEDPSIMLDDLLRR
+401 EEDSSIMLDDLIRR
-415 SKTKLPA
+415 SKTTLPA

-437 KLSSYNEYL
+437 KLSDYNKYL
-446 AFRGFDQIH
+446 AFRGFDQLH
-455 LADNQYL
+455 LADDQYL
-462 IACDMGDTLDDM
+462 ITCDMGDTLDDM

-485 TLGDKTLVPG
+485 TLGGKTLVPG
-495 TDKVDPQAGAFCNS
+495 ADKVDPQAGAFRNS
-509 AMGLNPGT
+509 AMGLNTGT

-531 LQNSSLLVNYKDGA
+531 LQNSSLLVNYKDGV

-553 LADLSSLSGTGT
+553 FADLSSLKDA
-565 GIGTNIIQGDGSNI
+565 GIGVGTNIYQSDGSDI
-579 GFWGE
+579 GFWGN
-584 SINRNEIIEQ
+584 SITRNDIIEQ
-594 TDGMNGMISYLCI
+594 TDGLNGMISYLCI

-624 QLSNVADSAK
+624 QLSSVADSSK

-652 TLLQQAVLF
+652 ILLQQAVLF

-668 LAHSVVALHVI
+668 LAHSLVALQVI
-679 VNLVLLFG
+679 ISLVLLFG

-693 TVGVICT
+693 TVGLICT
-700 VFLVAYGGYFVLT
+700 VFLFAYGGYFALT
-713 YGMSKGIVR
+713 YGMSKSIVR

>member
-15 RDYLIYLLTLALG
+15 RDYLIYLLTLVLG

-95 LGMTRGQVS
+95 LGMTRGQVA

-119 VIGIVCGIALSQVM
+119 VLGIICGIALSQVM

-145 SNFRFFIS
+145 SNFHFFIS
-153 PSALFITIECL
+153 LDALLITIECL

-186 LMGAERRHESI
+186 LMGAERRQESV

-206 VVCLVGLA
+206 IACLVGLA
-214 LIIWAYYRLLHDGLP
+214 LIIWAYYRLLRDGLP
-229 LTAPAG
+229 LTAPAD

-340 MYNNSEFIE
+340 MYNNSEFTE
-349 FVDPG
+349 FIDPG

-379 VDFTSIAKGVQQ
+379 VDFTSIAKGIQQ

-437 KLSSYNEYL
+437 KLSSYNKYL

-509 AMGLNPGT
+509 AMGLNSGT

-531 LQNSSLLVNYKDGA
+531 LQSSSLLVNYKDGA
-545 DAQKIDAE
+545 DVQKIDAE
-553 LADLSSLSGTGT
+553 LADLSSLSCVGT
-565 GIGTNIIQGDGSNI
+565 GIGANIIQEDGSNI

-693 TVGVICT
+693 TVGVICA
-700 VFLVAYGGYFVLT
+700 VFLIAYGGYFVLT

>member
-28 VTVFYAFNTISLQV
+28 VTVFYAFNTIAMQV

-56 SELLFGLTIF
+56 SELLSGTTIF
-66 LAAVMGFLMVYANNF
+66 LAAIMGFLMVYANNF

-95 LGMTRGQVS
+95 LGMTRGQVA

-119 VIGIVCGIALSQVM
+119 VLGIICGIALSQVM

-145 SNFRFFIS
+145 SNFRFFVS
-153 PSALFITIECL
+153 WDALIITLECL
-164 VAIFAVTLLFNLRVV
+164 IAIFVMTLLFNLRVV
-179 ARVKLVD
+179 GRVKLVD
-186 LMGAERRHESI
+186 LMTAERKHESF
-197 KTRNPLLAG
+197 KTRNPLFAG
-206 VVCLVGLA
+206 IVCLVGFV
-214 LIIWAYYRLLHDGLP
+214 LIVWAYWRLLHDGLP
-229 LTAPAG
+229 LTAPVEELDA
-235 QIDLAMRRF
+235 AMRRF
-244 GITTLM
+244 GMTTLM
-250 VTAGTVAFFFGLS
+250 VTAGTIAFFFGLS

-270 QTMRNVYWR
+270 QTMRGVYWR

-291 KINTISMSMAIIAM
+291 KINTISMSMAIISM
-305 ILFFA
+305 ILFLA

-315 CGMSIVSA
+315 CGMSIASA
-323 MNASLLRCTPA
+323 MNESLLRCTPA

-340 MYNNSEFIE
+340 MYNNSEF
-349 FVDPG
+349 DDSS
-354 EDGELTKYVMPSEPY
+354 EDGEVTKYVMPSAPY
-369 DMRAALQEQG
+369 DIQTALEERG
-379 VDFTSIAKGVQQ
+379 VDFASIAKGVQQ
-391 VDIYSSVPAG
+391 VDIYSSAPAG
-401 KEDPSIMLDDLLRR
+401 EEDPSIMLDDLIRR
-415 SKTKLPA
+415 SKTTLPA
-422 GMDESTVMYQGIPVV
+422 GMDEATVMYQGIPTI
-437 KLSSYNEYL
+437 KLSDYNKYL
-446 AFRGFDQIH
+446 AFRGFDQVH

-462 IACDMGDTLDDM
+462 ITCDMGDTLDGM

-485 TLGDKTLVPG
+485 TLGNKTLVPG
-495 TDKVDPQAGAFCNS
+495 ADKVDPQAGAFCNS
-509 AMGLNPGT
+509 SLGLNSGT
-517 VVLPDAVVDQMGFA
+517 VVLPDAVVDEMGFA
-531 LQNSSLLVNYKDGA
+531 LQYSSLLVNYRDGA
-545 DAQKIDAE
+545 DHEKIDAE
-553 LADLSSLSGTGT
+553 FADLSSARDAGT
-565 GIGTNIIQGDGSNI
+565 GIGANIIQSDGSNI

-584 SINRNEIIEQ
+584 SINRNEMIEQ

-640 EVGCDRLAIDHS
+640 EVGCDTHAINHS
-652 TLLQQAVLF
+652 VLLQQAVLF
-661 FFPLGVG
+661 FFPLGIG
-668 LAHSVVALHVI
+668 IAHSAVALHVI
-679 VNLVLLFG
+679 INLVLLFG

-693 TVGVICT
+693 MVGVICV
-700 VFLVAYGGYFVLT
+700 VFLIAYGGYFALT

-722 GAVRVRHT
+722 GAVRVRHA